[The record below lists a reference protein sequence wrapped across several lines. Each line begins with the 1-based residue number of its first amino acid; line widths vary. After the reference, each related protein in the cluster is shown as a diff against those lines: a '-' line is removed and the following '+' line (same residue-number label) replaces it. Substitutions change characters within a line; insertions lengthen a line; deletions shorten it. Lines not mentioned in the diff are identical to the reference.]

1 LKNLYL
7 FAKVDIYKFVPLLY
21 SEEYYVQEAKRQ
33 GVGPIR
39 VIGQLKLR
47 MSEDIVHE
55 CFENLLVDVRSCKL
69 LTNVGKRLDGREALA
84 HMDVYSRMKGPA
96 RGGNMS
102 LRMQFTPQVHGYSLI
117 R

>member
-1 LKNLYL
+1 VKRGD
-7 FAKVDIYKFVPLLY
+7 ALLC

-39 VIGQLKLR
+39 VIGQSKLR
-47 MSEDIVHE
+47 ISEDIVHE

-69 LTNVGKRLDGREALA
+69 LTTVGKRLDRREALA

-96 RGGNMS
+96 RGDNMS